1 MPIDYVAYNAAGA
14 RIAGMIEVE
23 SEEEAEQ
30 QLWASGLV
38 VAELRRSD
46 DEHPPSRYQRTMMR
60 LAGAKTSDTI
70 VFTRQLETLLRAGI
84 SIHQALRQ
92 LRSESRSISLRF
104 ALDRIIADVE
114 DGERFS
120 RAISKHP
127 RIFPPFYLRMVPMA
141 EETGDLPRILRDVT
155 ATMERQQRVASQ
167 ARNAI
172 LTPAISLAVG
182 FVAAFILFT
191 FVLPR
196 LVDLL
201 SEFGTDLPRMT
212 RILVAIASFSRVWAA
227 AIVGGFIGAI
237 VLVVLYVTQS
247 AQGRRMWHTVL
258 LRLPVIGPVVR
269 SSTMFDVCSMLSL
282 LLQAGVAPVAAIRAV
297 TGTIGNIPIRDAFI
311 HVDHEVTEG
320 RRLGVSLQRY
330 PVIPQLFSD
339 TVANGEQAGALSQNL
354 EALAEFYQGET
365 ERRVQAGT
373 TLIEPIAFLFV
384 GSIIGFVAVAIISGI
399 YSVIP
404 QIGVNR

>member
-247 AQGRRMWHTVL
+247 AQGRRMWHIVL

-282 LLQAGVAPVAAIRAV
+282 LLQAGVPPVAAIRAV

-311 HVDHEVTEG
+311 RVDHEVTEG

-354 EALAEFYQGET
+354 EALAE
-365 ERRVQAGT
+365 
-373 TLIEPIAFLFV
+373 
-384 GSIIGFVAVAIISGI
+384 
-399 YSVIP
+399 
-404 QIGVNR
+404 